1 MYGTPCDTHGTLRNV
16 LVGQSGGPTAA
27 INASLVGVV
36 SAARRQGAHAVGM
49 RYGIEGFLA
58 GRTVDLDAALPT
70 SVELEL
76 LRHTPASWL
85 GSCRYKLPDASEDA
99 STYERLFS
107 AFERQQ
113 VDAVLYIGGN
123 DSMDTIAKLGAWGS
137 RVGSGVRFVG
147 IPKTIDNDLVGTDHT
162 PGYGSAAKY
171 VATSIGELS
180 CDSDVYDLKGVT
192 VVEIM
197 GRDAGWLAA
206 GAALATQGGVP
217 AADVILLPEAPLEVD
232 ALLGR
237 LEGLLAEKSSV
248 ILAASEGARTPD
260 GRLVAERT
268 NAPGTRRD
276 AFGHLAALSGTSR
289 YLAQLVRERL
299 GVKARAVEISTL
311 QRCASH
317 CASVTDL
324 DEAFA
329 LGAAGVEAAERGGS
343 ERMCALRRSGDAPYG
358 CSIETV
364 DVHAVAN
371 RTKPVPSSWIAAD
384 GMGLTVDFERYARP
398 LIAGEP
404 TLAWED
410 GLPQR
415 LAPLG

>member
-27 INASLVGVV
+27 LNARLAGVV
-36 SAARRQGAHAVGM
+36 SAPPRPGAHAGGK
-49 RYGIEGFLA
+49 RYGIEGVLA

-99 STYERLFS
+99 GTYERLFS

>member
-1 MYGTPCDTHGTLRNV
+1 M
-16 LVGQSGGPTAA
+16 
-27 INASLVGVV
+27 
-36 SAARRQGAHAVGM
+36 
-49 RYGIEGFLA
+49 
-58 GRTVDLDAALPT
+58 
-70 SVELEL
+70 
-76 LRHTPASWL
+76 
-85 GSCRYKLPDASEDA
+85 
-99 STYERLFS
+99 
-107 AFERQQ
+107 
-113 VDAVLYIGGN
+113 
-123 DSMDTIAKLGAWGS
+123 
-137 RVGSGVRFVG
+137 
-147 IPKTIDNDLVGTDHT
+147 
-162 PGYGSAAKY
+162 
-171 VATSIGELS
+171 ATSIGELS

-317 CASVTDL
+317 CASVT
-324 DEAFA
+324 
-329 LGAAGVEAAERGGS
+329 ERGGS